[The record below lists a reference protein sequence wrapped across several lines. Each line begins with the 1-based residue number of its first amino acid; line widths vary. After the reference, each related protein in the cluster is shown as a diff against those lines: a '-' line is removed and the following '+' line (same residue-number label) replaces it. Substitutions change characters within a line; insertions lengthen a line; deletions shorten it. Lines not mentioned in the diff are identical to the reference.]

1 VKTAQ
6 TRLGYADP
14 TRLRRPEDDVG
25 GLRLGFCLSRP
36 GRSGRHRRALLQR
49 KKPERPQA
57 PNLCT
62 TSAPIP
68 PRGRSPQNP
77 EAFTRGFESGCPD
90 LRRARTR
97 SGAESRSAP
106 LKRQGACEVHEWT
119 WPAARAGLDAL
130 RTRQN
135 AICVP
140 TQPRRLGNVLQQPRS
155 PQRSQL
161 GKPFWTVL
169 LNWPDLEM
177 RWSRCES
184 ALRCWS
190 LMSPFVPRVL
200 HEVGPNRAVA
210 RCCTAGVGGLSLAS

>member
-1 VKTAQ
+1 MDFERSCGRIVAATGAAGCGSRPSWAVVPAPASTTSRLNVTTHVFEGIAVKTAQ

-97 SGAESRSAP
+97 SGSGVPQRP
-106 LKRQGACEVHEWT
+106 LEASGACEVHEWT

-140 TQPRRLGNVLQQPRS
+140 TQPRRLGTFSSSRGRPSVLS
-155 PQRSQL
+155 L
-161 GKPFWTVL
+161 G
-169 LNWPDLEM
+169 
-177 RWSRCES
+177 
-184 ALRCWS
+184 
-190 LMSPFVPRVL
+190 SPF
-200 HEVGPNRAVA
+200 GPS
-210 RCCTAGVGGLSLAS
+210 C